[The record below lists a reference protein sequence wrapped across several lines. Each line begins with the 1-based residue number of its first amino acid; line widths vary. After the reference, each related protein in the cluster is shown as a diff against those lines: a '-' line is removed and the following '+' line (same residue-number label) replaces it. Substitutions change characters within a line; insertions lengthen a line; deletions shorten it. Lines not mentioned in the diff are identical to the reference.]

1 MSFIDKNEIVEK
13 IKTSKRKDLGFRLL
27 ETCFKLEISVPDMA
41 QLLGVSPLTII
52 QWFKNKKIPVSHEE
66 EVLKFLKV
74 LSLKEEPKNKSHGNK
89 KNSLNV
95 NNKIITYDNG
105 DIYEGNFVDG
115 KRTGKG
121 IYTWSEGGKWSG
133 DVYEGDFDDGELTGI
148 GILTY
153 ENGDIYEGNFDD
165 GKRTGKGIYTW
176 KNGDVYEGNFV
187 DGKLTGKGIH
197 TWSEGGKWSGYVYEG
212 DFVDGK
218 RTGKGIL
225 TQDSGDIYEGEWVDD
240 EKTGT
245 GTYTFADGD
254 IYEGNIKL
262 AYGQGLGKKPN
273 SRKTTKTQVS
283 QKLKIEP
290 IICTNEKRIKYSNEF
305 DSAEEMLSDLTFEK
319 TFASDFPSDS
329 IPVADRGKSLTN
341 SEYKEYID
349 GISLDEL
356 DDIDYLLKA
365 NSLLDKFLKKKF

>member
-1 MSFIDKNEIVEK
+1 MSSIDNNELVEI
-13 IKTSKRKDLGFRLL
+13 IKKSKRKDLGFRLL

-89 KNSLNV
+89 KNLLNV
-95 NNKIITYDNG
+95 NNKTITYD
-105 DIYEGNFVDG
+105 
-115 KRTGKG
+115 
-121 IYTWSEGGKWSG
+121 SG
-133 DVYEGDFDDGELTGI
+133 DTYEGDFDDDIRTGTGI
-148 GILTY
+148 YTWVNGDIYDGDWVDGQQTGTGILTY
-153 ENGDIYEGNFDD
+153 ENGDIYEGDFDQ
-165 GKRTGKGIYTW
+165 GNRTGT
-176 KNGDVYEGNFV
+176 
-187 DGKLTGKGIH
+187 
-197 TWSEGGKWSGYVYEG
+197 
-212 DFVDGK
+212 
-218 RTGKGIL
+218 GIL

-240 EKTGT
+240 EKTGK

-262 AYGQGLGKKPN
+262 ASGQRLGKKPN
-273 SRKTTKTQVS
+273 SRKPTKKRVS

-305 DSAEEMLSDLTFEK
+305 DSTEEMLSDLTFEK
-319 TFASDFPSDS
+319 KFASDFPSDS

-365 NSLLDKFLKKKF
+365 NSLLDEFLKKKF